1 MTSFGSKVMVLWRT
15 RRVGTFMNRYGVA
28 PRMRPIGTDKDNR
41 QGSQVLAVGQDEI
54 DLMK

>member
-1 MTSFGSKVMVLWRT
+1 
-15 RRVGTFMNRYGVA
+15 
-28 PRMRPIGTDKDNR
+28 MRPIGTDKDNR